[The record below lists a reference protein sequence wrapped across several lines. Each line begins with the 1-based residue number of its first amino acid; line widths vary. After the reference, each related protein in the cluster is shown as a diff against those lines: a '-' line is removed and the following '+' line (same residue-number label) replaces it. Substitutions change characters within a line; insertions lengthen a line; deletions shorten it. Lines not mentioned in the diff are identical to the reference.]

1 MTDKDEARIETLT
14 AEVRVLQVGS
24 RQVTLSM
31 FRQLDWATHTDVE
44 PFGRVK
50 TGDVPPGRPKIGD
63 GASARTKSDYVEI
76 IGSAV
81 GVLVR
86 SVSWRLVL
94 ICGSGDWGSLCS
106 QAKDL
111 RSGVDFW
118 QRKGRPPRLRGDYR
132 QYKSATDNWRAHK
145 QPHEWSVY
153 EPDQQTYDTWTALP
167 LILLADP

>member
-63 GASARTKSDYVEI
+63 GASARTKWE
-76 IGSAV
+76 A
-81 GVLVR
+81 L
-86 SVSWRLVL
+86 
-94 ICGSGDWGSLCS
+94 
-106 QAKDL
+106 L
-111 RSGVDFW
+111 RSSV
-118 QRKGRPPRLRGDYR
+118 R
-132 QYKSATDNWRAHK
+132 QS
-145 QPHEWSVY
+145 ESWSGQFPGAWY
-153 EPDQQTYDTWTALP
+153 
-167 LILLADP
+167 